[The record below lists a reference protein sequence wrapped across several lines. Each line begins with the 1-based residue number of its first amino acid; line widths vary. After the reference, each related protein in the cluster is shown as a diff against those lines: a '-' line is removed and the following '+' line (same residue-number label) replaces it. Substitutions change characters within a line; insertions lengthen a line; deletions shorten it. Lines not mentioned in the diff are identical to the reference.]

1 MSGQEVRGMLI
12 RLEATTAQLRQEM
25 AKADTTVA
33 QVVGRIDSQL
43 GRVDSAFD
51 RAGSSAQAAAGVL
64 KGALA
69 GVVSTAGI
77 SELLRHAEA
86 YTTIAN
92 RLKLV
97 TTNAAEF
104 QAAQNAVFDIAQ
116 RSGQPLTAT
125 AELYQRIATNQK
137 ELKLTGRG
145 VAGIVETISK
155 TMVISGASTES
166 ANAALIQLGQAFASG
181 TLRGE
186 ELNSVLEQAPAL
198 AQAIAKGMSV
208 SVGALRSLGAA
219 GKLTADSVVK
229 ALQAQAAAVNELYG
243 RMQTTVSQGLT
254 KLDNSATQLIGKL
267 DQTSGVSQKLAGVLT
282 SVSKSLD
289 SVSADGSSLADTVER
304 VTSVAEK
311 LAIVI
316 GARLA
321 LSAGQSAVAFA
332 SATKASIDQAIALG
346 RSAVASDA
354 ARVADAASAQQ
365 ALLTAQSRQVDAK
378 AMLERASVELAT
390 AEQKVAADRV
400 RQASEVANL
409 QAVQTALVAERG
421 LEEQRL
427 RAQITDTGRAQSIA
441 RIVELRQSEI
451 AITNQ
456 VRAAETALAETSV
469 ATSAQIQAA
478 YQRRSAAAG
487 AYGET
492 TLAVN
497 EAVAASEKTTAAAS
511 SVSRG
516 IAGLSAAGGG
526 LLALLT
532 GPVGMIATVALVAAS
547 FIDFGGS
554 AKTATAALIDQNLT
568 VDDSIVKFKELGAAQ
583 RTLQVSTW
591 TEKQVEAL
599 DSVGAALNEYS
610 LRGMEAFQQL
620 GVAGEEGADAFSKMV
635 EKVRAGTLPLNSVT
649 EWVKENK
656 AILPT
661 YTALL
666 EQSAAAYE
674 INGLK
679 ADKYGKLLGQVN
691 SVTAAAT
698 TATGQLAASQQ
709 NSGQTDASKVA
720 WDKYIDQLTKTRDLL
735 GANAAAEA
743 AYTAAKMGATPAQ
756 AAQAKIIADQTDTLK
771 KYQDA
776 IKDSSEAEKVRLKAQ
791 LVALY
796 TAEDAANEAAAA
808 QKKALDDTAKA
819 AEESAARQVNAMQLV
834 INQAVNLTKGRNL
847 LLLPETKPD
856 TKNQTG
862 YGLLTNGGT
871 APVAPVKPKAT
882 PDQRAE
888 TAIAQLDATT
898 EANKRVDKAAN
909 AAATALKNQQKALED
924 LLAKSGIATKASN
937 DIADAYLAG
946 ANNVRELTIKQEIE
960 TEVLKTGAKAYDRVA
975 AAVNA
980 MHDAKDRAEVMKHV
994 AELRLEIDSHQKE
1007 AVATLQG
1014 QKAIDAFNVAKSV
1027 QAELIDKKIAVGSA
1041 EYDQLVAVTKAQ
1053 LESNKALEQANAAN
1067 GIVDR
1072 LYPQTKLLRDY
1083 TQEQEALNK
1092 AIELYPEKADAYRD
1106 ALQRLGVEYQQNKN
1120 AATSWGQFTEGAI
1133 DRIDD
1138 AFADM
1143 WKSVLSKSGN
1153 FMDTLK
1159 DSFRQFLAEML
1170 HMAITKPIL
1179 IQFASA
1185 LGVGGASAQSS
1196 GLFGDLTG
1204 GGGGGLTS
1212 WLGTAKNVLSVA
1224 SSNFGQSLMAG
1235 WNAGEGIV
1243 GGLQGAFSNGASY
1256 VGNAITSAFASGS
1269 ATASNAAAS
1278 LAAGST
1284 QAGYTGAQFGS
1295 YVTSANAASS
1305 LSALSTTLSY
1315 VGAVYAV
1322 IQSYQA
1328 YGAKGAA
1335 TTAGFAAAGAAIGSV
1350 VPIIGTAL
1358 GAAIGAVIG
1367 SFASSSLFG
1376 SGEKYPDLS
1385 TSATGHY
1392 DNGVYTDQGI
1402 ATTWQRKAPK
1412 YGPAADNAMSSTL
1425 NKFASTLG
1433 NLYEALGNG
1442 AEVSAYSTL
1451 QQRKTSGKYSST
1463 FGVQLDDG
1471 SVISAKQQFKANDIA
1486 SALTADY
1493 DDIMGTFLAKA
1504 IVSSKSLPE
1513 YFKSQFTAF
1522 ANDWNTTADQV
1533 IKAIEGVFTRFNGVN
1548 DALSLINVAN
1558 LKLDN
1563 TGLIASDSILNMIGA
1578 IADLDTATATAKEK
1592 VDALNKSVGTYYQA
1606 FFSADE
1612 QFADLTKSLQGAFAG
1627 FGLKLPDTRSAYRK
1641 MVEDIDVTTTAGQ
1654 AMFATMMGLAT
1665 NADTY
1670 YTQIDKQA
1678 QAAVDAAKE
1687 AAQAAADAWSNYYG
1701 LFTSDTQKAAD
1712 TLSVVGQQFA
1722 ALGLAM
1728 PATRDGFAA
1737 MVASIDQTTEKG
1749 KAMFASLLGLATN
1762 ADAAFDIIEAQTAA
1776 ANEAAAAAAQA
1787 AKDAATAVKDAL
1799 NVAVTNSLSAVQRAI
1814 SAQQEAAEAAYNA
1827 TSASINDMLDTA
1839 NTRVSDLTAVS
1850 NSLGAALKSLRGDSD
1865 AAVQMLRRQAQAT
1878 LQSALA
1884 TARAGGSLANFSG
1897 LDDALNAV
1905 TSNTTDLYSSL
1916 EDFNRDQGRTANVV
1930 AELNLLNGKQ
1940 LTSAE
1945 KSAKALQDQLDQAK
1959 KAYDAQVAQFDS
1971 QLAFAQSQLDG
1982 LNGVDTSVQSVAV
1995 AIQQMNAAV
2004 VAALQA
2010 QETGA
2015 ASGNT
2020 YDNNVALIRSVYKQ
2034 VLGRDLDGNGLATWT
2049 AGLANGTVTY
2059 ANLVDLIAKGG
2070 KANGETVKIPGY
2082 AAGGNFGGGLRL
2094 VGENGPELEVTGP
2107 SRIFDARTTA
2117 AMLNGGGSD
2126 AGVVAELRSIRA
2138 ELEMIKAN
2146 TQAGAVNS
2154 SKLVR
2159 IVDRV
2164 TDGGNAMLTKELA

>member
-1 MSGQEVRGMLI
+1 MAGQEVRGMLI

-25 AKADTTVA
+25 DRADASVTKAT
-33 QVVGRIDSQL
+33 GRIDAQL
-43 GRVDSAFD
+43 SKVDTAFD
-51 RAGSSAQAAAGVL
+51 RAAKSAQSAAGIL
-64 KGALA
+64 KGALTLA
-69 GVVSTAGI
+69 IGGASVSAI
-77 SELLRHAEA
+77 IDQAEA
-86 YTTIAN
+86 YTTVAN

-97 TTNAAEF
+97 TSSSKEF
-104 QAAQNAVFDIAQ
+104 TEAQNAVFSIAQ
-116 RSGQPLTAT
+116 KSGQPLGAT

-137 ELKLTGRG
+137 ELKLSGQG

-155 TMVISGASTES
+155 TLVISGASAAS
-166 ANAALIQLGQAFASG
+166 ADAALVQLGQAFASG

-198 AQAIAKGMSV
+198 AQAIAKGMGK
-208 SVGALRSLGAA
+208 SVGELRNLGTE
-219 GKLTADSVVK
+219 GKLTSAAVVA
-229 ALQAQAAAVNELYG
+229 ALQAQAAAVDGLFNQ
-243 RMQTTVSQGLT
+243 MQSTIGTALT
-254 KLDNSATQLIGKL
+254 RIQTSFTRIIGETDKLSGTSISLAGAVNQASRAL
-267 DQTSGVSQKLAGVLT
+267 DQIKVPEAFAVISQHAETLSTVLNVVMYAALGKVAAGFAQWTAASGASLLASQKALDASAKAAQQDLWAAQ
-282 SVSKSLD
+282 SKQID
-289 SVSADGSSLADTVER
+289 ARAIVER
-304 VTSVAEK
+304 Q
-311 LAIVI
+311 
-316 GARLA
+316 A
-321 LSAGQSAVAFA
+321 LELRAAQG
-332 SATKASIDQAIALG
+332 K
-346 RSAVASDA
+346 VASD
-354 ARVADAASAQQ
+354 
-365 ALLTAQSRQVDAK
+365 
-378 AMLERASVELAT
+378 RA
-390 AEQKVAADRV
+390 
-400 RQASEVANL
+400 RQASEVGNI
-409 QAVQTALVAERG
+409 QAAQATLAAEVALER
-421 LEEQRL
+421 QRL
-427 RAQITDTGRAQSIA
+427 GAQITDQGRSASIA
-441 RIVELRQSEI
+441 RLNGLLDAQTLVTSKLGIVEQKL
-451 AITNQ
+451 
-456 VRAAETALAETSV
+456 AATTV
-469 ATSAQIQAA
+469 ATSAEIQAA
-478 YQRRSAAAG
+478 NAQVTASRVALA
-487 AYGET
+487 ET

-497 EAVAASEKTTAAAS
+497 AASIASQKAAAS
-511 SVSRG
+511 ASIAARAWG
-516 IAGLSAAGGG
+516 GLRAGAAGLLG
-526 LLALLT
+526 LLG
-532 GPVGMIATVALVAAS
+532 GPVGLAFMAGAVALS
-547 FIDFGGS
+547 FIDFS
-554 AKTATAALIDQNLT
+554 DKSKTLMGDLGDLGKSVDQVRTEFNKLNEDQQRAQINTWKDKQLGATLAVENAYKSLTAAVQAAIVEPPNPDM
-568 VDDSIVKFKELGAAQ
+568 VDPAKIAEQVRSFESLLAKMDAARASGQALGPILREAAANGQISPEQLRQWETLAGSFSDNAAVAAQ
-583 RTLQVSTW
+583 VKAR
-591 TEKQVEAL
+591 L
-599 DSVGAALNEYS
+599 DELTTALNLNTNATQANNQAKAGFTTEGEKY
-610 LRGMEAFQQL
+610 LDTIQKQLAGLQDGGDAIKEANRYIADHKTL
-620 GVAGEEGADAFSKMV
+620 SEADRVAILSTANAIEV
-635 EKVRAGTLPLNSVT
+635 
-649 EWVKENK
+649 NK
-656 AILPT
+656 AAT
-661 YTALL
+661 K
-666 EQSAAAYE
+666 AAKDE
-674 INGLK
+674 T
-679 ADKYGKLLGQVN
+679 KLG
-691 SVTAAAT
+691 
-698 TATGQLAASQQ
+698 
-709 NSGQTDASKVA
+709 
-720 WDKYIDQLTKTRDLL
+720 
-735 GANAAAEA
+735 NAAAREA
-743 AYTAAKMGATPAQ
+743 A
-756 AAQAKIIADQTDTLK
+756 
-771 KYQDA
+771 
-776 IKDSSEAEKVRLKAQ
+776 
-791 LVALY
+791 
-796 TAEDAANEAAAA
+796 
-808 QKKALDDTAKA
+808 
-819 AEESAARQVNAMQLV
+819 
-834 INQAVNLTKGRNL
+834 
-847 LLLPETKPD
+847 
-856 TKNQTG
+856 
-862 YGLLTNGGT
+862 
-871 APVAPVKPKAT
+871 
-882 PDQRAE
+882 
-888 TAIAQLDATT
+888 T
-898 EANKRVDKAAN
+898 E
-909 AAATALKNQQKALED
+909 LKNQQKALEE
-924 LLAKSGIATKASN
+924 LTSKSGISTKAAN
-937 DIADAYLAG
+937 DLADAYLAG
-946 ANNVRELTIKQEIE
+946 VDNIRAITLQQKVEEEL
-960 TEVLKTGAKAYDRVA
+960 LKTGAAARGKVTEAISAQMTAEDRRDVA
-975 AAVNA
+975 KNIA
-980 MHDAKDRAEVMKHV
+980 D
-994 AELRLEIDSHQKE
+994 LRVE
-1007 AVATLQG
+1007 ATQTLAQATATLEG
-1014 QKAIDAFNVAKSV
+1014 TDALEAFNVQKAMQLALVGKSI
-1027 QAELIDKKIAVGSA
+1027 EYGSK
-1041 EYDQLVAVTKAQ
+1041 EYDQLLQATRAQ
-1053 LESNKALEQANAAN
+1053 LDHNKALEQAGAAN
-1067 GIVDR
+1067 SIVDR

-1170 HMAITKPIL
+1170 HMAITKPI
-1179 IQFASA
+1179 IVQFASA

-1204 GGGGGLTS
+1204 GGGGGGIMSYLN
-1212 WLGTAKNVLSVA
+1212 TAKNVMSA
-1224 SSNFGQSLMAG
+1224 AGSKFGEAIMSGWSSGDGL
-1235 WNAGEGIV
+1235 V
-1243 GGLQGAFSNGASY
+1243 GGLQGAFSNGADYIQS
-1256 VGNAITSAFASGS
+1256 AISSAFTSGS
-1269 ATASNAAAS
+1269 ALAAANVSESATAALTASYGNYAAQFGTGVSQGSFSAAAAS
-1278 LAAGST
+1278 AGAS
-1284 QAGYTGAQFGS
+1284 G
-1295 YVTSANAASS
+1295 AASS
-1305 LSALSTTLSY
+1305 LATLSTVLGY
-1315 VGAVYAV
+1315 VQGVYTIFNSFKDYGLKGGAVT
-1322 IQSYQA
+1322 
-1328 YGAKGAA
+1328 GGM
-1335 TTAGFAAAGAAIGSV
+1335 AAAGAY
-1350 VPIIGTAL
+1350 
-1358 GAAIGAVIG
+1358 IG
-1367 SFASSSLFG
+1367 SFAGPIGTAAGFAIGATLGALGAGKLFS

-1402 ATTWQRKAPK
+1402 ATSWQRKAPK

-1425 NKFASTLG
+1425 NQFASTLG

-1563 TGLIASDSILNMIGA
+1563 TGLIASDAILNMIGA
-1578 IADLDTATATAKEK
+1578 LADLDTTTATAKEK

-1665 NADTY
+1665 NADAY

-1799 NVAVTNSLSAVQRAI
+1799 NAAVTNSLSAVQRAI

-1865 AAVQMLRRQAQAT
+1865 AAAQMLRRQAQAT

-1971 QLAFAQSQLDG
+1971 QLAFAQSQLDA

-2015 ASGNT
+2015 AAGNT

-2059 ANLVDLIAKGG
+2059 ANLVDMIAKGG

-2159 IVDRV
+2159 VVDRV